1 MNELILRVGTFNIR
15 FDSFGPPKS
24 SFVAQ
29 GEAPWHVR
37 RVKVVDTILFHRIDL
52 VGIQEALYYQVTDL
66 ESLLGSNWNW
76 TGVGRDDG
84 KQAGEFVPI
93 FYNKNR
99 LKLIDSKHFWLSE
112 NPDVPGSI
120 GWDATLTRVATQA
133 TFQDLLTNST
143 FVWINTHL
151 DHQGEKSRLESSKL
165 LLNRAR
171 QLKSSSL
178 SGAKVFL
185 SADFNCEENAEPY
198 KLITGG
204 NQDIGS
210 KDQKDLSTIVFADTR
225 YEISGLKGGSFGFSE
240 TFTGFSEDTKKE
252 RIDFILVDKS
262 SISTQAVKVI
272 SHGVVSNLHDDKM
285 YISDHRPVI
294 SDLIIQ

>member
-1 MNELILRVGTFNIR
+1 
-15 FDSFGPPKS
+15 
-24 SFVAQ
+24 
-29 GEAPWHVR
+29 
-37 RVKVVDTILFHRIDL
+37 
-52 VGIQEALYYQVTDL
+52 
-66 ESLLGSNWNW
+66 
-76 TGVGRDDG
+76 
-84 KQAGEFVPI
+84 
-93 FYNKNR
+93 

-151 DHQGEKSRLESSKL
+151 DHQGAKSRLESSKL